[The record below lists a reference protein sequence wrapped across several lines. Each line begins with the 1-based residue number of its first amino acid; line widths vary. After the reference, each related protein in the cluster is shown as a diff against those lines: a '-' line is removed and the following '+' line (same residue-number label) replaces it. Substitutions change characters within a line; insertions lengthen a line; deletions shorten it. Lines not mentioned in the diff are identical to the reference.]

1 MKLNSIFNSH
11 AVFAKGLPVRIY
23 GEGKGTAEITF
34 AGIKKTVVSAD
45 EKWSVE
51 FEPMEYGGPYTLE
64 AAFEDGKVILDDIYI
79 GEVYL
84 FAGQSNM
91 QFKVKQSNTP
101 EEKYITDNRIRFFA
115 TDKIDSSDKF
125 SAKDGWVICDKKD
138 VGDFSAVA
146 YHTAV
151 EIAKKK
157 NVAVGVIS
165 CFQGA
170 SVIESWV
177 PAGTFEKIG
186 INIPLEEKHVDHTY
200 KQYES
205 WNYDGALYNFGISQI
220 IPYALSGV
228 VWYQGESDTSEAE
241 ARVYRD
247 ELCAMINVWRKDFKS
262 EKLPFVIVQIA
273 DFLPR
278 KDLGWTLVQK
288 AQAEVP
294 EVMPYVKTVISA
306 DVCENDD
313 IHPKTKDKAAKRIAE
328 ALA

>member
-1 MKLNSIFNSH
+1 MKLNNIFNSH

-34 AGIKKTVVSAD
+34 AGQKKTVVSED
-45 EKWSVE
+45 EKWMTE
-51 FEPMEYGGPYTLE
+51 FPAMEYGGPYTLE
-64 AAFEDGKVILDDIYI
+64 AAFEDKKVTLTDIYI

-101 EEKYITDNRIRFFA
+101 EEAYIADNRIRFYS
-115 TDKIDSSDKF
+115 TDKIDSLDKY
-125 SAKDGWVICDKKD
+125 SAKDGWVICDKNNA
-138 VGDFSAVA
+138 GEFSAIA

-151 EIAKKK
+151 EIAKTK

-165 CFQGA
+165 CYQGA
-170 SVIESWV
+170 SIIESWV

-186 INIPLEEKHVDHTY
+186 INIPVEEKHIDHTY

-205 WNYDGALYNFGISQI
+205 WNYDAALYNFGISQVK
-220 IPYALSGV
+220 PYTLLGI

-241 ARVYRD
+241 ARVYLD
-247 ELCAMINVWRKDFKS
+247 ELCALIDVWRKDFLN

-278 KDLGWTLVQK
+278 NDLGWTLVQK
-288 AQAEVP
+288 AQEEIQDVL
-294 EVMPYVKTVISA
+294 PYVKTVISA

-313 IHPKTKDKAAKRIAE
+313 IHPKSKDMLAKRIAE
-328 ALA
+328 VLI